1 MENNVRFD
9 INPHVIKQLGEEL
22 VSDEI
27 TALMELVKNSYDADA
42 SFVSVEINT
51 EGRYEGENL
60 QYGQHKGFIVIE
72 DDGFG
77 MDEAT
82 ILKSWL
88 TISYSMKRA
97 KDGIKPKTPKG
108 RTPLGDKGL
117 GRLSTQRLA
126 NICEIFT
133 MQEKASHQIHI
144 AFNWKDFEKYDALGK
159 VPVTLKRL
167 SPAQRGTKL
176 VLTDLTNNEIWKGDR
191 FERFK
196 GLISQM
202 ISPYTRNRP
211 FNVYI
216 RVNGQDCDLIKE
228 NENLRDVAV
237 AKYEFEF
244 DRTKLTIK
252 GKIKPQKLLGNKKDD
267 YYTFIAPDQGK
278 KFCDFFFSKNPDYIV
293 QRGEEK
299 YLLEFRWEFNLYF
312 DISGLAMI
320 NREKANPGKF
330 FGEINEFSYDSALSQ
345 DEQLKSIFNKFA
357 KYKDF
362 AQSQAGIKLYRN
374 GFAVKPFGLD
384 GQDWLRLGEG
394 QTTANSYYGMRPSNV
409 IGYVAI
415 DESENIHLK
424 EKTDREGLLL
434 NPYSDNFMM
443 MMFFIRDKCNLF
455 VEKVRRSYLVFLSV
469 YKIQNN
475 KIQTVQQAFKELNI
489 ASKEAAN
496 LKEEFHK
503 TKNELESARQKSN
516 NYVKIVQDSPL
527 FTSEQERE
535 AAKIL
540 QEINVQLEKAEI
552 LLTKLV
558 PLVGRSEK
566 LSEINDLLE
575 PKITL
580 LQGQLENFS
589 ELASLGLTAETVS
602 HEFSSIAE
610 RLSEQASAYSSK
622 LSKDK
627 LTDHDVHVLMEY
639 IRSTVNGLKVQ
650 LKHLDPSLKYNRERK
665 EKISLKDFF
674 QKDEAEYYDE
684 RFQKNGIRLIL
695 EVRNNFNIEIN
706 KGKIIQVFDN
716 LFNNSEY
723 WLQEKQNNET
733 DFSPEI
739 KIVIEKPW
747 VYFSD
752 NGYGIPP
759 VIKASVFEPFV
770 TTKPKGKGRGLGLFI
785 IQQLLDSERCMITLE
800 PQFNGLGRHYIFSL
814 NFSNIIV

>member
-60 QYGQHKGFIVIE
+60 QYGQHKGFIVVE

-77 MDEAT
+77 MNEAT

-88 TISYSMKRA
+88 TISYSMKRT

-133 MQEKASHQIHI
+133 MQEKAAHQIHI

-167 SPAQRGTKL
+167 FPVQQGTKL
-176 VLTDLTNNEIWKGDR
+176 VLTDLTNTEIWKGDR

-196 GLISQM
+196 GLISQT
-202 ISPYTRNRP
+202 ISPYNRNRP

-228 NENLRDVAV
+228 NENLRDIAV

-244 DRTKLTIK
+244 NQTKLIIK
-252 GKIKPQKLLGNKKDD
+252 GKIKPQKLIGNKKDD
-267 YYTFIAPDQGK
+267 YYTFIASDQGK
-278 KFCDFFFSKNPDYIV
+278 KFCDFFFSKNPDSTIK
-293 QRGEEK
+293 QGGEK
-299 YLLEFRWEFNLYF
+299 YLLEFRREFDFHF
-312 DISGLAMI
+312 DIPRLAMI
-320 NREKANPGKF
+320 EGEKANPGEF

-345 DEQLKSIFNKFA
+345 DEQVKNIFNKFSN
-357 KYKDF
+357 YKDF

-384 GQDWLRLGEG
+384 GQDWLKLGEA
-394 QTTANSYYGMRPSNV
+394 QTSASSYYRMRPFNV

-415 DESENIHLK
+415 DEGKNVHLK
-424 EKTDREGLLL
+424 EKTDREGLLS
-434 NPYSDNFMM
+434 NPYSDNFMG
-443 MMFFIRDKCNLF
+443 MMFFVRDECNIF
-455 VEKVRRSYLVFLSV
+455 IEKVRRSYNEFLSA

-475 KIQTVQQAFKELNI
+475 KIQTIQQAFKELNT
-489 ASKEAAN
+489 ASREAAD
-496 LKEEFHK
+496 LREEFHK
-503 TKNELESARQKSN
+503 TRNELVKTRQKSKD
-516 NYVKIVQDSPL
+516 YVKIVQDNPL
-527 FTSEQERE
+527 FTSEQEKE

-540 QEINVQLEKAEI
+540 QEINVQLEKAES
-552 LLTKLV
+552 LLNKLQ
-558 PLVGRSEK
+558 PLVGRSER

-580 LQGQLENFS
+580 LEEQLENFS

-602 HEFSSIAE
+602 HEFSSIAD
-610 RLSEQASAYSSK
+610 RLAEQASTYSAK
-622 LSKDK
+622 LSRGK
-627 LTDHDVHVLMEY
+627 LTDYDVRALMEY

-665 EKISLKDFF
+665 EKINLKDFF
-674 QKDEAEYYDE
+674 QEDEAEYYQE
-684 RFQKNGIRLIL
+684 RFQKNGIQFVLD
-695 EVRNNFNIEIN
+695 VRDNFNIEIN
-706 KGKIIQVFDN
+706 KGKIIQIFDN

-723 WLQEKQNNET
+723 WLQEKQNNEIG
-733 DFSPEI
+733 FSPEI
-739 KIVIEKPW
+739 KITIEKPW

-759 VIKASVFEPFV
+759 AIKVSVFEPFV

-785 IQQLLDSERCMITLE
+785 IQQLLDSESCMITLE
-800 PQFNGLGRHYIFSL
+800 PQLNEWGRHYIFSL
-814 NFSNIIV
+814 NFLNLIA